1 MSVIE
6 KLKEAVRSVVEAERQ
21 DLYAEARLNDGR
33 VIATEAEAFS
43 AGAPV
48 RVMSEDGEA
57 APLEAGSYEL
67 SDGGQ
72 VTVDE
77 NSAVVEMMED
87 KEEKVEAA
95 DHEEEKDEMA
105 AVKAALVDKFQISP
119 EVAAEIVE
127 VVKEAMAPA
136 EEVEAKEEEK
146 EEMQTEAPVEMSAHL
161 SAITDQMTVALEAIS
176 ARLAKL
182 EEQPAAQPDRV
193 LPKAEFSKEIDPEP
207 HRRRSRLQCNFPV
220 LMNPVKSKKYDFD
233 MYGGPTTPT
242 RVSWHCRT
250 LPPPSPVRRPSQTTA
265 ARLIE
270 GVVAIRRLFTTSDSR
285 GGASSK
291 PPIVQVRTGPTPQ
304 LTEQIVT
311 LE

>member
-43 AGAPV
+43 AGASV
-48 RVMSEDGEA
+48 RVLSEDGEA

-67 SDGGQ
+67 SDGGS

-77 NSAVVEMMED
+77 SSQVVEMMDD
-87 KEEKVEAA
+87 KEEKTEAA

-127 VVKEAMAPA
+127 VVKEAMAPT
-136 EEVEAKEEEK
+136 EEVEAAEHEEKKEEEMEEEK
-146 EEMQTEAPVEMSAHL
+146 EKEQMSSQL

-182 EEQPAAQPDRV
+182 EEAPAASPDRV
-193 LPKAEFSKEIDPEP
+193 LPKAEFSKEI
-207 HRRRSRLQCNFPV
+207 
-220 LMNPVKSKKYDFD
+220 NPNLTGVDRAFN
-233 MYGGPTTPT
+233 
-242 RVSWHCRT
+242 VI
-250 LPPPSPVRRPSQTTA
+250 SQ
-265 ARLIE
+265 
-270 GVVAIRRLFTTSDSR
+270 FS
-285 GGASSK
+285 
-291 PPIVQVRTGPTPQ
+291 
-304 LTEQIVT
+304 
-311 LE
+311 

>member
-43 AGAPV
+43 AGASV
-48 RVMSEDGEA
+48 RVLSEDGEA

-67 SDGGQ
+67 SDGGS

-77 NSAVVEMMED
+77 SSQVVEMMDD
-87 KEEKVEAA
+87 KEEKTEAA
-95 DHEEEKDEMA
+95 EHEEEKDEMA

-127 VVKEAMAPA
+127 VVKEAMAPT
-136 EEVEAKEEEK
+136 EEVEAAEEEK
-146 EEMQTEAPVEMSAHL
+146 EEMKEEKPVEMSAQL
-161 SAITDQMTVALEAIS
+161 SDITDQMTVAIEAIS

-193 LPKAEFSKEIDPEP
+193 LPKAEFKKE
-207 HRRRSRLQCNFPV
+207 S
-220 LMNPVKSKKYDFD
+220 NPNLS
-233 MYGGPTTPT
+233 
-242 RVSWHCRT
+242 
-250 LPPPSPVRRPSQTTA
+250 
-265 ARLIE
+265 
-270 GVVAIRRLFTTSDSR
+270 GVDHAINIISNLS
-285 GGASSK
+285 
-291 PPIVQVRTGPTPQ
+291 
-304 LTEQIVT
+304 
-311 LE
+311 

>member
-67 SDGGQ
+67 SDGGS
-72 VTVDE
+72 VTVDDK
-77 NSAVVEMMED
+77 SQVVEMTED

-105 AVKAALVDKFQISP
+105 AVKAALVDKFQITP

-127 VVKEAMAPA
+127 VVKEAMKP
-136 EEVEAKEEEK
+136 EEVEAAEHEDKEEDMK
-146 EEMQTEAPVEMSAHL
+146 EDKKEEMSAHL

-193 LPKAEFSKEIDPEP
+193 LPKAEFSKEIDPNLTGVD
-207 HRRRSRLQCNFPV
+207 RAFNV
-220 LMNPVKSKKYDFD
+220 I
-233 MYGGPTTPT
+233 
-242 RVSWHCRT
+242 
-250 LPPPSPVRRPSQTTA
+250 SQ
-265 ARLIE
+265 
-270 GVVAIRRLFTTSDSR
+270 FS
-285 GGASSK
+285 
-291 PPIVQVRTGPTPQ
+291 
-304 LTEQIVT
+304 
-311 LE
+311 

>member
-67 SDGGQ
+67 SDGGS
-72 VTVDE
+72 VTVDD
-77 NSAVVEMMED
+77 NSAVVEMMDE
-87 KEEKVEAA
+87 KEEEKVEANE
-95 DHEEEKDEMA
+95 EEEKDEMA

-136 EEVEAKEEEK
+136 AEVEAEEEK
-146 EEMQTEAPVEMSAHL
+146 EEMQKEEPVEMSVEL

-182 EEQPAAQPDRV
+182 EEQPAANPDRV
-193 LPKAEFSKEIDPEP
+193 LPKAEFSKKIDPNLTGVD
-207 HRRRSRLQCNFPV
+207 RAYNV
-220 LMNPVKSKKYDFD
+220 I
-233 MYGGPTTPT
+233 
-242 RVSWHCRT
+242 
-250 LPPPSPVRRPSQTTA
+250 SQ
-265 ARLIE
+265 
-270 GVVAIRRLFTTSDSR
+270 FS
-285 GGASSK
+285 
-291 PPIVQVRTGPTPQ
+291 
-304 LTEQIVT
+304 
-311 LE
+311 

>member
-48 RVMSEDGEA
+48 RVLSEDGEA

-72 VTVDE
+72 VTVNED
-77 NSAVVEMMED
+77 SQVVEMMEE
-87 KEEKVEAA
+87 EEKTEAA
-95 DHEEEKDEMA
+95 EHEEEKDEMA

-136 EEVEAKEEEK
+136 EEVEAAEHEDKEEEMEEEKKK
-146 EEMQTEAPVEMSAHL
+146 EEMSAHF
-161 SAITDQMTVALEAIS
+161 TDLTHEMAVALEAINS
-176 ARLAKL
+176 RLEKL
-182 EEQPAAQPDRV
+182 ESAPASQPDRV
-193 LPKAEFSKEIDPEP
+193 VPKF
-207 HRRRSRLQCNFPV
+207 
-220 LMNPVKSKKYDFD
+220 NPVPKS
-233 MYGGPTTPT
+233 
-242 RVSWHCRT
+242 
-250 LPPPSPVRRPSQTTA
+250 
-265 ARLIE
+265 E
-270 GVVAIRRLFTTSDSR
+270 SR
-285 GGASSK
+285 GSGLDQALN
-291 PPIVQVRTGPTPQ
+291 IINQF
-304 LTEQIVT
+304 
-311 LE
+311 

>member
-136 EEVEAKEEEK
+136 EEVEAKRRRERRD
-146 EEMQTEAPVEMSAHL
+146 A
-161 SAITDQMTVALEAIS
+161 DRS
-176 ARLAKL
+176 ARRDVGAPLSNHR
-182 EEQPAAQPDRV
+182 PDDGR
-193 LPKAEFSKEIDPEP
+193 PRSYQRTTCQARRTARSTTRPRSAE
-207 HRRRSRLQCNFPV
+207 
-220 LMNPVKSKKYDFD
+220 
-233 MYGGPTTPT
+233 G
-242 RVSWHCRT
+242 
-250 LPPPSPVRRPSQTTA
+250 
-265 ARLIE
+265 
-270 GVVAIRRLFTTSDSR
+270 
-285 GGASSK
+285 
-291 PPIVQVRTGPTPQ
+291 
-304 LTEQIVT
+304 
-311 LE
+311 

>member
-43 AGAPV
+43 AGASV
-48 RVMSEDGEA
+48 RVLSEDGEA

-67 SDGGQ
+67 SDGGS

-77 NSAVVEMMED
+77 SSQVVEMMDD
-87 KEEKVEAA
+87 KEEKTEAA

-127 VVKEAMAPA
+127 VVKEAMAPT
-136 EEVEAKEEEK
+136 EEVEAAEEEK
-146 EEMQTEAPVEMSAHL
+146 EEMKEEKPVEMSAQL
-161 SAITDQMTVALEAIS
+161 SDITDQMTVALEAIS

-182 EEQPAAQPDRV
+182 EEAPAASPDRV
-193 LPKAEFSKEIDPEP
+193 LPKAEFSKEI
-207 HRRRSRLQCNFPV
+207 
-220 LMNPVKSKKYDFD
+220 NPNLS
-233 MYGGPTTPT
+233 
-242 RVSWHCRT
+242 
-250 LPPPSPVRRPSQTTA
+250 
-265 ARLIE
+265 
-270 GVVAIRRLFTTSDSR
+270 GVDHAFNIISNLS
-285 GGASSK
+285 
-291 PPIVQVRTGPTPQ
+291 
-304 LTEQIVT
+304 
-311 LE
+311 

>member
-67 SDGGQ
+67 SDGGS

-77 NSAVVEMMED
+77 NSAVVEMTED

-105 AVKAALVDKFQISP
+105 ALKAALVDKFQITP

-127 VVKEAMAPA
+127 VVKEAMKP
-136 EEVEAKEEEK
+136 EEVEAAEHEDKEEDMK
-146 EEMQTEAPVEMSAHL
+146 EDKKEEMSAHL

-193 LPKAEFSKEIDPEP
+193 LPKAEFSKEIDL
-207 HRRRSRLQCNFPV
+207 S
-220 LMNPVKSKKYDFD
+220 
-233 MYGGPTTPT
+233 
-242 RVSWHCRT
+242 
-250 LPPPSPVRRPSQTTA
+250 
-265 ARLIE
+265 LIH
-270 GVVAIRRLFTTSDSR
+270 I
-285 GGASSK
+285 
-291 PPIVQVRTGPTPQ
+291 
-304 LTEQIVT
+304 
-311 LE
+311 